1 MIPRF
6 LAVASVATLLAACA
20 TPGSTPDEA
29 ALAAQAGKIALGMQQ
44 TLAGKLL
51 AEINKNGAE
60 SAISVCKTMAP
71 EASAEMSRDTGWRVT
86 RVSLRVRNP
95 VLGMPDAWEQAAL
108 LDFDARAA
116 RGADPA
122 GLERAEVVS
131 EPQGRYFRYMKA
143 LPVLPLC
150 VSCHGSA
157 DAIPAGVKARLAREY
172 PHDKA
177 TGYAAGQLRGAI
189 SLKRP
194 LD

>member
-1 MIPRF
+1 VKSRF
-6 LAVASVATLLAACA
+6 LATASFVALLAACA

-29 ALAAQAGKIALGMQQ
+29 ALTAQARKIALGMQQ

-116 RGADPA
+116 QGADPA
-122 GLERAEVVS
+122 SLERSELVN

-150 VSCHGSA
+150 VNCHGGA
-157 DAIPAGVKARLAREY
+157 DAIRTEVKARLAKEY